1 MDKDL
6 QQRIEERE
14 RVITSLLSRLEKRVS
29 QEQAEVLNAVLQNF
43 VDKLE
48 TDENGKILSN
58 AYNRSLMQN
67 FDTIF
72 NKIAETTG
80 VKTAA
85 EIASGA
91 SQILAVNKAYYKPF
105 AESRTQ
111 LNKIGEKAQKTMRG
125 WIGLD
130 KDGKVKPNGYLD
142 TLIKSKPLR
151 NVIKDMSMRAIVGQ
165 QGWNETK
172 TEIKEFLVGNQL
184 KSGAFEKYYRNYVY
198 DTYSHLDRA
207 VAEQYANDLKLNFAI
222 YEGGLIEGSRKF
234 CREHNGKV
242 YHKEEIAQMKPDKAI
257 PPNYNPFFD
266 MGGYACRHHWNW
278 IPDSVAFA
286 LRPDAKEKWGTKK
299 AQEESTKKAEAM
311 QETKPLSEQ
320 IEILE
325 RDYGLD
331 YKISPELNEP
341 SDSHMHKE
349 MSNFNFLKVFDTIA
363 KNFPEKKEGQRKDV
377 QLTTSKDLT
386 KLTYRV
392 GQNLIIRMFYKE
404 NGKNVVEHSYFEIE
418 KKLQGSGI
426 SKKIFRDFVQ
436 EYEKA
441 GIDEISVYANIDVGG
456 YTWAK
461 YGFKSSSLITV
472 GLIIDRGYTK
482 KLFDD
487 AEYDKLK
494 EWYKKEK
501 AKGKI
506 DMRYLA
512 NKSYGKELLLGSS
525 WEGVIDL
532 KDPVQLRM
540 FKDYLGLE

>member
-48 TDENGKILSN
+48 TDENGKILSS

-67 FDTIF
+67 FDTVF

-80 VKTAA
+80 VKTAT

-91 SQILAVNKAYYKPF
+91 SQILAVNKAYYQPF
-105 AESRTQ
+105 AEGKTQ
-111 LNKIGEKAQKTMRG
+111 LNKIGEKAQNTMRG

-130 KDGKVKPNGYLD
+130 KDGKVKANGYLD
-142 TLIKSKPLR
+142 TVIKSKPLR

-222 YEGGLIEGSRKF
+222 YEGGLMETSRKF

-242 YHKEEIAQMKPDKAI
+242 YHKEEIAQMKPEKAI

-299 AQEESTKKAEAM
+299 AQEESSKKAEAI

-331 YKISPELNEP
+331 YNISPELNKP
-341 SDSHMHKE
+341 SESHLRKE

-363 KNFPEKKEGQRKDV
+363 KNFPEAKEGQRKDV
-377 QLTTSKDLT
+377 KLTTDKYVT
-386 KLTYRV
+386 KLSYRV
-392 GQNLIIRMFYKE
+392 GENLILRKFYKE
-404 NGKNVVEHSYFEIE
+404 DGRNVVEHSYFEIE

-426 SKKIFRDFVQ
+426 SKTIFRDLVQ

-441 GIDEISVYANIDVGG
+441 GVDEIRVYANIDVGG

-461 YGFKSSSLITV
+461 YGFKSNSSTTV
-472 GLIIDRGYTK
+472 GMIIKKGYTNN
-482 KLFDD
+482 LFSD
-487 AEYDKLK
+487 AEYDNLK
-494 EWYKKEK
+494 EWYGKEK
-501 AKGKI
+501 AKGNI

-512 NKSYGKELLLGSS
+512 NKSYGKELLLGSN
-525 WEGVIDL
+525 WEGIIDL
-532 KDPVQLRM
+532 KDPVQLRT